1 MKMKN
6 RITILIAFVI
16 SSMLVASCSKKDTT
30 DNTPQP
36 KETFISYKYNGV
48 VYKSV
53 PSTLTSLKTTFFG
66 QTGTNPIRNIYLYT
80 PVTVTVG
87 SFPIVDK
94 ASDDKT
100 FGARYSDDVININGV
115 SGTIKITLSDSQY
128 IEGTFEFSETV
139 NNVTKA
145 ITEGSFRALK

>member
-6 RITILIAFVI
+6 RIAILIAFVI
-16 SSMLVASCSKKDTT
+16 SSLLLVSCSKSNT
-30 DNTPQP
+30 DETPQP

-80 PVTVTVG
+80 PITVAVG
-87 SFPIVDK
+87 SFAIVDK